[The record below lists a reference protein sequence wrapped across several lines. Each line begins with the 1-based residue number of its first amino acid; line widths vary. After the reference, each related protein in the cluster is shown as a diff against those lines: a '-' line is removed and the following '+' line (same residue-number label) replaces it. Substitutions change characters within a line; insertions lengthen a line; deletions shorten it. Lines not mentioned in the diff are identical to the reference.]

1 MSIQTYIATFDLSNY
16 ATVEELQTTI
26 FGAMTRWHCIKD
38 PALCSWIPRGDHN
51 AINAMSWTKTK
62 TMELATRLLRFVIY
76 RLKESPNSFRVAV
89 YANDRI
95 IRHGTRGDA
104 HNYAMDCLRVQ
115 LLNPHKEIE
124 NEDDCCDEDDYFED
138 EDREF
143 YDSGD
148 DQEMIDAIEAEN
160 DSVSVDI

>member
-38 PALCSWIPRGDHN
+38 PALCSW
-51 AINAMSWTKTK
+51 TKTK
-62 TMELATRLLRFVIY
+62 TLELNTRFLRFVIY
-76 RLKESPNSFRVAV
+76 RLKDSTNWFRVAV

-95 IRHGTRGDA
+95 VRHGTRGDA

-115 LLNPHKEIE
+115 LLNPHREIE

-148 DQEMIDAIEAEN
+148 DQEMIDVIEAEN
-160 DSVSVDI
+160 DSVSVDV

>member
-1 MSIQTYIATFDLSNY
+1 MSIQTYIATFDLYNY
-16 ATVEELQTTI
+16 ATVEQLQTTI

-38 PALCSWIPRGDHN
+38 PALCSWIPSGDP
-51 AINAMSWTKTK
+51 NAMSWTKTK

-115 LLNPHKEIE
+115 LLNPHTEIE
-124 NEDDCCDEDDYFED
+124 NEDDCCDYDDYFED

-160 DSVSVDI
+160 ESASVDI

>member
-38 PALCSWIPRGDHN
+38 PALCSW
-51 AINAMSWTKTK
+51 TKTK
-62 TMELATRLLRFVIY
+62 TLELNTRFLRFVIY
-76 RLKESPNSFRVAV
+76 RLKESTNWFRVAV

-95 IRHGTRGDA
+95 IRHGSRGDV

-148 DQEMIDAIEAEN
+148 DQDMIDTIEAEN

>member
-38 PALCSWIPRGDHN
+38 PALCSW
-51 AINAMSWTKTK
+51 TKTK
-62 TMELATRLLRFVIY
+62 TLELNTRLLRFVIY
-76 RLKESPNSFRVAV
+76 RLKDSPNWFRVAV

-95 IRHGTRGDA
+95 VRHGTRGDA

-115 LLNPHKEIE
+115 LLNPHKEIV

-160 DSVSVDI
+160 DSASIDI

>member
-1 MSIQTYIATFDLSNY
+1 MSIQTYIATFDLFNY

-38 PALCSWIPRGDHN
+38 PN
-51 AINAMSWTKTK
+51 AVSWTKTK
-62 TMELATRLLRFVIY
+62 TLELNTRFLRFVIY
-76 RLKESPNSFRVAV
+76 RLKDSTNCFRVAV

-95 IRHGTRGDA
+95 VRHGTRGDA

-115 LLNPHKEIE
+115 LLNPHRKIE

-148 DQEMIDAIEAEN
+148 DQEMIDTIEAEN

>member
-1 MSIQTYIATFDLSNY
+1 MSIQTYIATFDLFNY

-38 PALCSWIPRGDHN
+38 PALCSW
-51 AINAMSWTKTK
+51 TKTK
-62 TMELATRLLRFVIY
+62 TLELNTRFLRFVIY
-76 RLKESPNSFRVAV
+76 RLKDSTNCFRVAV

-95 IRHGTRGDA
+95 VRHGTRGDA

-115 LLNPHKEIE
+115 LLNPHREIE

-148 DQEMIDAIEAEN
+148 DQDMIDAIEAEN